1 MHARSAAAQR
11 GQLPSDCGDEG
22 HAEPAGAGLRAAWAG
37 LASRA
42 AAEKSASEPTP
53 RSSLKKGLRVKNGDA
68 AVGYEESKGGEPE
81 YDVDMDAAYAL
92 ELDRAEHAQ
101 PPQPPA
107 EEEWVTS
114 TSRRRKKGGKKKG

>member
-1 MHARSAAAQR
+1 MSESK
-11 GQLPSDCGDEG
+11 GGDE
-22 HAEPAGAGLRAAWAG
+22 
-37 LASRA
+37 
-42 AAEKSASEPTP
+42 
-53 RSSLKKGLRVKNGDA
+53 A
-68 AVGYEESKGGEPE
+68 AVGYEEFKGGEPE

-114 TSRRRKKGGKKKG
+114 TSRRRKKGAGKKKNG

>member
-1 MHARSAAAQR
+1 MPPKKQLSADAPAFVPP
-11 GQLPSDCGDEG
+11 GAVE
-22 HAEPAGAGLRAAWAG
+22 AEPEAAGV
-37 LASRA
+37 
-42 AAEKSASEPTP
+42 AESKDDEDGGVSE
-53 RSSLKKGLRVKNGDA
+53 SKGDGDA

-92 ELDRAEHAQ
+92 ALDRAEHAQ

>member
-1 MHARSAAAQR
+1 MPVPPKKQLSANAPAFVPPGAATAAEPEDA
-11 GQLPSDCGDEG
+11 GVAESKADEAEGVSESKGGDE
-22 HAEPAGAGLRAAWAG
+22 
-37 LASRA
+37 
-42 AAEKSASEPTP
+42 
-53 RSSLKKGLRVKNGDA
+53 A
-68 AVGYEESKGGEPE
+68 AVGYEESKGGAPE

-114 TSRRRKKGGKKKG
+114 MSRRREKGGKKKNG

>member
-11 GQLPSDCGDEG
+11 GQLPSDCGEEG

-42 AAEKSASEPTP
+42 AAERRASEPKP

-68 AVGYEESKGGEPE
+68 AVGFARRL
-81 YDVDMDAAYAL
+81 DVGMA
-92 ELDRAEHAQ
+92 
-101 PPQPPA
+101 PQKDKA
-107 EEEWVTS
+107 KL
-114 TSRRRKKGGKKKG
+114 R

>member
-1 MHARSAAAQR
+1 MSESK
-11 GQLPSDCGDEG
+11 GGDE
-22 HAEPAGAGLRAAWAG
+22 
-37 LASRA
+37 
-42 AAEKSASEPTP
+42 
-53 RSSLKKGLRVKNGDA
+53 A

-114 TSRRRKKGGKKKG
+114 TSRRRKKGGNGKKKNG

>member
-1 MHARSAAAQR
+1 MADGWIYEFEKAT
-11 GQLPSDCGDEG
+11 
-22 HAEPAGAGLRAAWAG
+22 AGLPGAVHGSDEPWLFQERDSP
-37 LASRA
+37 LAVA
-42 AAEKSASEPTP
+42 MASYWG
-53 RSSLKKGLRVKNGDA
+53 SLA

-114 TSRRRKKGGKKKG
+114 TSRRRKKSGKKKNG

>member
-1 MHARSAAAQR
+1 MASKKQLSADAPAFVP
-11 GQLPSDCGDEG
+11 PSMD
-22 HAEPAGAGLRAAWAG
+22 
-37 LASRA
+37 A
-42 AAEKSASEPTP
+42 AAEPEAAGVAESKDDEDAGVSE
-53 RSSLKKGLRVKNGDA
+53 SKGGDEA

-114 TSRRRKKGGKKKG
+114 TSRRRKKGGKKKNG